1 MRTLLE
7 LLRIIVIFALLGA
20 LGWTILG
27 KIYAVNGIAD
37 PYSWIGALAL
47 LVLLFVLY
55 RNKLQFSGWDR
66 SKNKKRLPTKVSLA
80 LIIISI
86 ILMIAPL
93 LLGTLLS

>member
-7 LLRIIVIFALLGA
+7 LLRIIIIFVLLGA
-20 LGWTILG
+20 LGWAIIEN
-27 KIYAVNGIAD
+27 IYAVNGIAES
-37 PYSWIGALAL
+37 YSWMGALAL

-55 RNKLQFSGWDR
+55 RNRLQFSGWDS
-66 SKNKKRLPTKVSLA
+66 SKNKKKLPAKVSRT

-93 LLGTLLS
+93 LLGILLA